1 MSRLVTIGSVWL
13 RPNADSSSG
22 SINSSR
28 LLAFRTRGHTDND
41 LQPSPPHIV
50 KFVRVPTAFRSA
62 QLSSP
67 KDVPILIGGH
77 DRSAEGRERGPGHE
91 ERAATLSLPS
101 RGSRERLSSP
111 NVESPTAQR
120 FSTIFSTQM
129 ASPDTIILLIVD
141 YHAPIGGKTPVPPTL
156 HTPCHYHDIL
166 ISPIFV
172 NGN

>member
-77 DRSAEGRERGPGHE
+77 DRSAEGRERGSGHE

-120 FSTIFSTQM
+120 FSTIFSTQDGL
-129 ASPDTIILLIVD
+129 SWHYNIVNCGLSCTHWGQ
-141 YHAPIGGKTPVPPTL
+141 YPRAPHAAYTL
-156 HTPCHYHDIL
+156 PLSRHFNQSY
-166 ISPIFV
+166 FR
-172 NGN
+172 